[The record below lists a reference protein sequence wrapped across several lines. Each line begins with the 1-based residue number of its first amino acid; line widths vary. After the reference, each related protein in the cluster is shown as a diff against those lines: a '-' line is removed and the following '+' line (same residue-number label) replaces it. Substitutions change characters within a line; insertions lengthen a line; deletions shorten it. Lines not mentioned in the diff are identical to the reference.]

1 MSSQNLYC
9 KIKIMKNFLLILL
22 FVIPMSGFSQPKIGP
37 DNVITSPN
45 NPGSGV
51 IDGVYRK
58 SDIIS
63 KRRPVPYEHVRES
76 DYVWGKRTW
85 SYIDLREKIN
95 HSLYFPTE
103 KYLTSASK
111 GATNELQASAQGRFS
126 LYYIL
131 TKSMQ
136 DKSITAFYADRAK
149 TTDLNTGDEVAA
161 IVGGDSFKYPLDPN
175 DIDFDTKLQNMIGKQ
190 TFDKDDPIFDPNSNL
205 PCYISNN
212 APQKIKDAV
221 IANSGA
227 YQFTIME
234 GENMD
239 ERAYNEHQ
247 ANLTTDENLAFTYDY
262 GGMQP
267 DPVAA
272 KFRIKIKKF
281 FKPEEI
287 TKWYLKEDWFFDKET
302 SKFKVRIIGIAPVVM
317 DEVEEKVE
325 VIINGVP
332 VIKDI
337 KTEAERPLFWLYFP
351 HVRQV
356 LKNFYCYN
364 PKTDAQ
370 WMSYDDLF
378 WKRKFNAVVYKE
390 SSLFDRK
397 IEEYRFGRDALYES
411 KRIKDEMRDFEH
423 DVWNF

>member
-1 MSSQNLYC
+1 
-9 KIKIMKNFLLILL
+9 MKNFLLFISFL
-22 FVIPMSGFSQPKIGP
+22 IPVLGYTQPKIGP
-37 DNVITSPN
+37 DNVITSPS

-63 KRRPVPYEHVRES
+63 KRQPVAYEHVRES

-111 GATNELQASAQGRFS
+111 GATNELQASAQGRYS

-136 DKSITAFYADRAK
+136 DKTITAYYADRGK
-149 TTDLNTGDEVAA
+149 STDLNTGEEIPA
-161 IVGGDSFKYPLDPN
+161 IIGGDSFKYPLDPN
-175 DIDFDTKLQNMIGKQ
+175 DSDFDTKLQNMIGKQ
-190 TFDKDDPIFDPNSNL
+190 TFDKDDPIYDPNTNL

-212 APQKIKDAV
+212 APQEIKDAV
-221 IANSGA
+221 VANSGA
-227 YQFTIME
+227 YQFTVMQGDNE
-234 GENMD
+234 D
-239 ERAYNEHQ
+239 ERAFTEHQ
-247 ANLTTDENLAFTYDY
+247 ANITTDESQAFTFDY
-262 GGMQP
+262 GGMTP

-272 KFRIKIKKF
+272 KYRIKIKKY

-302 SKFKVRIIGIAPVVM
+302 SKFKVRIIGIAPVVI
-317 DEVEEKVE
+317 DEVEEK
-325 VIINGVP
+325 INGKTV
-332 VIKDI
+332 KSDI
-337 KTEAERPLFWLYFP
+337 ERPLFWLYFP

-378 WKRKFNAVVYKE
+378 WKRKFTSVIYKE
-390 SSLFDRK
+390 SSLFDRN
-397 IEEYRFGRDALYES
+397 IEEYRFGLDALYES
-411 KRIKDEMRDFEH
+411 KKIKDDMRNLEH
-423 DVWNF
+423 DFWNF